1 MGFPG
6 GASSKRIGLPMRETW
21 VRSLGREDPLE
32 EEMATHAKYSCLKK
46 IPLTDTVGELLR
58 SNSKSWN
65 MTEQLALSEA
75 QGRLQRFV
83 PAEIGV
89 PSTRQVKRR

>member
-21 VRSLGREDPLE
+21 VRSPGREDPLE

-46 IPLTDTVGELLR
+46 IPLTDKVGGLLL
-58 SNSKSWN
+58 SNSES
-65 MTEQLALSEA
+65 
-75 QGRLQRFV
+75 
-83 PAEIGV
+83 
-89 PSTRQVKRR
+89 

>member
-75 QGRLQRFV
+75 QGRLQRVCLQRSGF
-83 PAEIGV
+83 PQLG
-89 PSTRQVKRR
+89 K